1 MHDSPIVQVFLVLL
15 QPHGDLDVG
24 IELGIYGSLE
34 ALLDEVLE
42 VLLPHVSLEVVA
54 CCEDFVAEATRVVIF
69 HVLGV
74 DMTDEVFPGPASGSR
89 AMMTTYFA

>member
-1 MHDSPIVQVFLVLL
+1 MHDSPIVQVLLVLL

-42 VLLPHVSLEVVA
+42 MVLPHVTLEIVA
-54 CCEDFVAEATRVVIF
+54 CLEDFAAEAARVVIF
-69 HVLGV
+69 HVQGV

-89 AMMTTYFA
+89 AMMTTCFT